1 MSKMFRW
8 LRWAFAGLAIAVA
21 AFAFGGAASS
31 VSRLPDLQ
39 PWHQLVT
46 RLELRAGDIGPATT
60 LDDYLQREDAVFRE
74 VRDVVETTVSA
85 GADPVIPNRYVT
97 KSRSHWSRL
106 GKDWNRTQ
114 VLDAPEPSGG
124 ALLVHGLTDSPYS
137 MRALA
142 ARLNARGYY
151 ALSLRMQG
159 HGTVPG
165 GLVSPEWEDWV
176 AAVKLGARHVRWRI
190 GEGRPLVLVGYSN
203 GGALLTKYALD
214 ALDDGSLPKPSR
226 IILVSP
232 MIGVSPLARL
242 ARAIS
247 LLGPVVPKARWLDI
261 YPEYNPF
268 KYTSFA
274 ANAGLQTFR
283 LTRALREQMTRLGD
297 AGRLRELSQVLA
309 FQSVVDTTVSTPAV
323 VYDLFDRLPPGAGH
337 ELVLFDINRQAVMDA
352 MTRPGALLPRLLG
365 DGPRP
370 YAVTLVTNTSAGT
383 TEVSAMTAAPGAAAL
398 AGEPVTAAW
407 PPEMF
412 SLSHIALP
420 FPPDDPV
427 YGGYPP
433 DGTETVRLGQLTPR
447 GEKDVL
453 IVPLDSLMRVSWNPF
468 FGYLADRVE
477 RAMPD

>member
-1 MSKMFRW
+1 MLRW
-8 LRWAFAGLAIAVA
+8 LRWALAAAAIAVA
-21 AFAFGGAASS
+21 AFAVGGAASS

-39 PWHQLVT
+39 PWHHLVT
-46 RLELRAGDIGPATT
+46 ALELRAAEIGSTAT
-60 LDDYLQREDAVFRE
+60 LDEYLQREDAVFRE
-74 VRDVVETTVSA
+74 VRERVEAPVTA

-97 KSRSHWSRL
+97 GSRSHWSRL

-114 VLDAPEPSGG
+114 ILDAPEPRGG

-151 ALSLRMQG
+151 TLSLRMQG

-165 GLVSPEWEDWV
+165 GLVGPEWEDWL
-176 AAVKLGARHVRWRI
+176 AAVKLGARHVRSRV

-214 ALDDGSLPKPSR
+214 AVEDGSLPKPSR
-226 IILVSP
+226 VVLVSP

-247 LLGPVVPKARWLDI
+247 LLGPVVEKARWLDV

-268 KYTSFA
+268 KYTSFP

-283 LTRALREQMTRLGD
+283 LTRAMREQITRLGD
-297 AGRLRELSQVLA
+297 AGRLRELPPVLA

-323 VYDLFDRLPPGAGH
+323 VYELFDRLPEGGGH
-337 ELVLFDINRQAVMDA
+337 ELVLFDINRQAVIDA
-352 MTRPGALLPRLLG
+352 MTKPGAVLPRLLG
-365 DGPRP
+365 DGPRA
-370 YAVTLVTNTSAGT
+370 YAVTLVTNAGPGT
-383 TEVSAMTAAPGAAAL
+383 AEVSAMTAAPNAPAL
-398 AGEPVTAAW
+398 AAESLAVRW
-407 PPEMF
+407 PPEIF

-427 YGGYPP
+427 YGGEPP
-433 DGTETVRLGQLTPR
+433 EGTETVRLGRLAPR

-468 FGYLADRVE
+468 FGYLADRID
-477 RAMPD
+477 RAIDR

>member
-1 MSKMFRW
+1 MWRS
-8 LRWAFAGLAIAVA
+8 LRWAFAAAAIAVA
-21 AFAFGGAASS
+21 AFALGGAASS

-39 PWHQLVT
+39 PWHHLVT
-46 RLELRAGDIGPATT
+46 ALELRAAEIGSTAT
-60 LDDYLQREDAVFRE
+60 LDEYLQREDAVFRE
-74 VRDVVETTVSA
+74 VRERVEAPVTA

-97 KSRSHWSRL
+97 GSRSHWSRL

-114 VLDAPEPSGG
+114 ILDTPEPRGG

-142 ARLNARGYY
+142 DRLNARGYY
-151 ALSLRMQG
+151 TLSLRMQG

-165 GLVSPEWEDWV
+165 GLVGPEWEDWL
-176 AAVKLGARHVRWRI
+176 AAVKLGARHVRSRV
-190 GEGRPLVLVGYSN
+190 GEARPLVLVGYSN

-214 ALDDGSLPKPSR
+214 AVEDGALPKPSR
-226 IILVSP
+226 VVLVSP

-247 LLGPVVPKARWLDI
+247 LLGPVVEKARWLDV

-268 KYTSFA
+268 KYTSFP

-283 LTRALREQMTRLGD
+283 LTRAMREQITRLGD
-297 AGRLRELSQVLA
+297 AGRLRELPPVLA

-323 VYDLFDRLPPGAGH
+323 VYDLFDRLPEGGGH
-337 ELVLFDINRQAVMDA
+337 ELVLFDINRQAVIDA
-352 MTRPGALLPRLLG
+352 MTKPGAVLPRLLG
-365 DGPRP
+365 DGPRA
-370 YAVTLVTNTSAGT
+370 YAVTLVTNAGPGT
-383 TEVSAMTAAPGAAAL
+383 AEVSAMTAAPNAPAL
-398 AGEPVTAAW
+398 AAESLAVRW
-407 PPEMF
+407 PPEIF

-427 YGGYPP
+427 NGGEPP
-433 DGTETVRLGQLTPR
+433 EGTETVRLGRLAPR

-468 FGYLADRVE
+468 FGYLADRID
-477 RAMPD
+477 RAIDR

>member
-1 MSKMFRW
+1 MLRW
-8 LRWAFAGLAIAVA
+8 LRWALAAAAIAVA
-21 AFAFGGAASS
+21 AFALGGAASS

-39 PWHQLVT
+39 PWHHLVT
-46 RLELRAGDIGPATT
+46 ALELRAAEIGSTAT
-60 LDDYLQREDAVFRE
+60 LDEYLQREDAVFRE
-74 VRDVVETTVSA
+74 VRERVEAPVTA

-97 KSRSHWSRL
+97 GSRSHWSRL

-114 VLDAPEPSGG
+114 ILDAPEPRGG

-151 ALSLRMQG
+151 TLSLRMQG

-165 GLVSPEWEDWV
+165 GLVGPEWEDWL
-176 AAVKLGARHVRWRI
+176 AAVKLGARHVRSRV

-214 ALDDGSLPKPSR
+214 AVEDDSLPKPSR
-226 IILVSP
+226 VVLVSP

-247 LLGPVVPKARWLDI
+247 LLGPVVEKARWLDV

-268 KYTSFA
+268 KYTSFP

-283 LTRALREQMTRLGD
+283 LTRAMREQITRLGD
-297 AGRLRELSQVLA
+297 AGRLRELPPVLA

-323 VYDLFDRLPPGAGH
+323 VYDLFDRLPEGGGH
-337 ELVLFDINRQAVMDA
+337 ELVLFDINRQAVIDS
-352 MTRPGALLPRLLG
+352 MTKPGAVLPRLLG
-365 DGPRP
+365 DGPRA
-370 YAVTLVTNTSAGT
+370 YAVTLVTNAGPGT
-383 TEVSAMTAAPGAAAL
+383 AEVSAMTAAPNAPAL
-398 AGEPVTAAW
+398 AAESLAVRW
-407 PPEMF
+407 PPEIF

-427 YGGYPP
+427 YGGEPP
-433 DGTETVRLGQLTPR
+433 EGTETVRLGRLAPR

-468 FGYLADRVE
+468 FGYLADRID
-477 RAMPD
+477 RAIDR

>member
-1 MSKMFRW
+1 MLRW
-8 LRWAFAGLAIAVA
+8 LRWALAAAAIAVA
-21 AFAFGGAASS
+21 AFALGGAASS

-39 PWHQLVT
+39 PWHHLVT
-46 RLELRAGDIGPATT
+46 ALELRAADIGSTAT
-60 LDDYLQREDAVFRE
+60 LDEYLQREDAVFRE
-74 VRDVVETTVSA
+74 VRERVEAPVTA

-97 KSRSHWSRL
+97 GSRSHWSRL

-114 VLDAPEPSGG
+114 ILDAPEPRGG

-151 ALSLRMQG
+151 TLSLRMQG

-165 GLVSPEWEDWV
+165 GLVGPEWEDWL
-176 AAVKLGARHVRWRI
+176 AAVKLGARHVRSRV

-214 ALDDGSLPKPSR
+214 AVADGSLPKPSR
-226 IILVSP
+226 VVLVSP

-247 LLGPVVPKARWLDI
+247 LLGPVVEKARWLDV

-268 KYTSFA
+268 KYTSFP

-283 LTRALREQMTRLGD
+283 LTRAMREQITRLGD
-297 AGRLRELSQVLA
+297 AGRLRELPPVLA

-323 VYDLFDRLPPGAGH
+323 VYELFDRLPEGGGH
-337 ELVLFDINRQAVMDA
+337 ELVLFDINRQAVIDA
-352 MTRPGALLPRLLG
+352 MTKPGAVLPRLLG
-365 DGPRP
+365 DGPRA
-370 YAVTLVTNTSAGT
+370 YAVTLVTNAGPGT
-383 TEVSAMTAAPGAAAL
+383 AEVSAMTAAPNAPAL
-398 AGEPVTAAW
+398 AAESLAVRW
-407 PPEMF
+407 PPEIF

-427 YGGYPP
+427 YGGEPP
-433 DGTETVRLGQLTPR
+433 EGTETVRLGRLAPR

-468 FGYLADRVE
+468 FGYLADRID
-477 RAMPD
+477 RAIDR

>member
-1 MSKMFRW
+1 MLRW
-8 LRWAFAGLAIAVA
+8 LRWALAAAAIAVA
-21 AFAFGGAASS
+21 AFALGGAASS

-39 PWHQLVT
+39 PWHHLVT
-46 RLELRAGDIGPATT
+46 ALELRAADIGSTAT
-60 LDDYLQREDAVFRE
+60 LDEYLQREDAVFRE
-74 VRDVVETTVSA
+74 VRERVEAPVTA

-97 KSRSHWSRL
+97 GSRSHWSRL

-114 VLDAPEPSGG
+114 ILDVPEPRGG

-151 ALSLRMQG
+151 TLSLRMQG

-165 GLVSPEWEDWV
+165 GLVGPEWEDWL
-176 AAVKLGARHVRWRI
+176 AAVKLGARHVRSRV

-214 ALDDGSLPKPSR
+214 AVADGSLPKPSR
-226 IILVSP
+226 VVLVSP

-247 LLGPVVPKARWLDI
+247 LLGPVVEKARWLDV

-268 KYTSFA
+268 KYTSFP

-283 LTRALREQMTRLGD
+283 LTRAMREQITRLGD
-297 AGRLRELSQVLA
+297 AGRLRELPPVLA

-323 VYDLFDRLPPGAGH
+323 VYDLFDRLLEGGGH
-337 ELVLFDINRQAVMDA
+337 ELVLFDINRQAVIDA
-352 MTRPGALLPRLLG
+352 MTKPGAVLPRLLG
-365 DGPRP
+365 DGPRA
-370 YAVTLVTNTSAGT
+370 YAVTLVTNAGSGT
-383 TEVSAMTAAPGAAAL
+383 AEVSAMTAAPNAPALVAESLAAR
-398 AGEPVTAAW
+398 W
-407 PPEMF
+407 PPEIF

-427 YGGYPP
+427 YGGEPP
-433 DGTETVRLGQLTPR
+433 EGTETVRLGRLAPR

-468 FGYLADRVE
+468 FGYLADRID
-477 RAMPD
+477 RAIDR

>member
-1 MSKMFRW
+1 MLRW
-8 LRWAFAGLAIAVA
+8 LRWALAAAAIAVA
-21 AFAFGGAASS
+21 AFAVGGAASS

-39 PWHQLVT
+39 PWHHLVT
-46 RLELRAGDIGPATT
+46 ALELRAAEIGSTAT
-60 LDDYLQREDAVFRE
+60 LDEYLQREDAVFRE
-74 VRDVVETTVSA
+74 VRERVEAPVTA

-97 KSRSHWSRL
+97 GSRSHWSRL

-114 VLDAPEPSGG
+114 ILDAPEPRGG

-151 ALSLRMQG
+151 TLSLRMQG

-165 GLVSPEWEDWV
+165 GLVGPEWEDWL
-176 AAVKLGARHVRWRI
+176 AAVKLGARHVRSRV

-214 ALDDGSLPKPSR
+214 AVEDGSLPKPSR
-226 IILVSP
+226 VVLVSP

-247 LLGPVVPKARWLDI
+247 LLGPVVEKARWLDV

-268 KYTSFA
+268 KYTSFP

-283 LTRALREQMTRLGD
+283 LTRAMREQITRLGD
-297 AGRLRELSQVLA
+297 AGRLRELPPVLA

-323 VYDLFDRLPPGAGH
+323 VYDLFDRLPEGGGH
-337 ELVLFDINRQAVMDA
+337 ELVLFDINRQAVIDA
-352 MTRPGALLPRLLG
+352 MTKPGAVLPRLLG
-365 DGPRP
+365 DGPRA
-370 YAVTLVTNTSAGT
+370 YAVTLVTNAGPAT
-383 TEVSAMTAAPGAAAL
+383 AEVSALTAAPNAPAL
-398 AGEPVTAAW
+398 AAESLAARW
-407 PPEMF
+407 PPETF

-427 YGGYPP
+427 YGGEPP
-433 DGTETVRLGQLTPR
+433 EGTETVRLGRLAPR

-468 FGYLADRVE
+468 FGYLADRID
-477 RAMPD
+477 RAIDR

>member
-1 MSKMFRW
+1 MWRW
-8 LRWAFAGLAIAVA
+8 LRWAFAAAAIAVA
-21 AFAFGGAASS
+21 AFALGGAASS

-39 PWHQLVT
+39 PWHHLVT
-46 RLELRAGDIGPATT
+46 AIELRAADLPSTTT
-60 LDDYLQREDAVFRE
+60 LDDYLQREEAVFRE
-74 VRDVVETTVSA
+74 VRERVEAPVTA
-85 GADPVIPNRYVT
+85 GADPAIPNRYVT
-97 KSRSHWSRL
+97 GSRSHWSRL

-114 VLDAPEPSGG
+114 ILDAPEPRGG

-151 ALSLRMQG
+151 TLSLRMQG

-165 GLVSPEWEDWV
+165 GLVSPEWEDWL
-176 AAVKLGARHVRWRI
+176 AAVKVGARHVRARV

-214 ALDDGSLPKPSR
+214 AVEEDSLPKPSQVV
-226 IILVSP
+226 LVSP

-242 ARAIS
+242 ARMIS
-247 LLGPVVPKARWLDI
+247 LLGPVVEKARWLDV

-268 KYTSFA
+268 KYTSFP

-283 LTRALREQMTRLGD
+283 LTRAMREQITRLGD
-297 AGRLRELSQVLA
+297 AGRLRELPPVLA

-323 VYDLFDRLPPGAGH
+323 VYDLFDRLPEGRGH
-337 ELVLFDINRQAVMDA
+337 ELVLFDLNRQAVIDA
-352 MTRPGALLPRLLG
+352 MTRPGAVLPRLLG
-365 DGPRP
+365 DGPRTF
-370 YAVTLVTNTSAGT
+370 AVTLVTNTNAGT
-383 TEVSAMTAAPGAAAL
+383 TDVSAMTASPGASAL
-398 AGEPVTAAW
+398 ASEPLPYTW
-407 PPEMF
+407 PAEIF
-412 SLSHIALP
+412 SLSHVALP

-427 YGGYPP
+427 YGGFPP
-433 DGTETVRLGQLTPR
+433 EGTETVRLGRLAPR

-468 FGYLADRVE
+468 FGYLADRLD
-477 RAMPD
+477 RATPD